1 MKPRY
6 RIFANDMG
14 DLPKAQQRLVEG
26 YAAIK
31 WLRRRIVLTLHPLA
45 FIANH
50 IARTQQRV
58 YLEQIARGMH
68 RVIVDDSRRPT
79 MLGAL
84 LALLLAMISGYLV
97 IYLAIFPDFV
107 DMLQHSVLI
116 LVAALALLIGYTTI
130 WVRFGAGALYR
141 IRHESY

>member
-1 MKPRY
+1 
-6 RIFANDMG
+6 MG
-14 DLPKAQQRLVEG
+14 AKRVMRRLSFEVEIRRASAATCQQVGDSEDYLKRLQPPQLDRSWTN
-26 YAAIK
+26 YCMDRMIII
-31 WLRRRIVLTLHPLA
+31 RLA
-45 FIANH
+45 D
-50 IARTQQRV
+50 
-58 YLEQIARGMH
+58 E
-68 RVIVDDSRRPT
+68 DSRRPT